1 MDDGAAAS
9 GHKARREGR
18 REDPPAGGAKGADE
32 PRTSALIV
40 NYNGADT
47 LERCLASLPADPP
60 GGLETIVVD
69 NASTD
74 GSQAIVRRRF
84 AGMRLVPLAAN
95 LGFGAAVNR
104 AAAEARG
111 DRLLLL
117 NNDAWLAPGSL
128 EALGTRLDADPGLG
142 WVSPR
147 LRYPDGRHQTAW
159 VPDVGVAGESVQR
172 LRNRLERFG
181 FNHLLVPRLLERLG
195 MAGWLTAACAL
206 LRRRAFD
213 EVGGFDERFFLYFE
227 DADLGRRLRL
237 AGWRLAEEPAAT
249 AFHASAGRARGG
261 RVELEYRRS
270 QLRYYDKHRPSR
282 EARWLRRHLR
292 RKYRRR
298 DDETARRVL
307 ALIDREPAAGAG

>member
-1 MDDGAAAS
+1 
-9 GHKARREGR
+9 
-18 REDPPAGGAKGADE
+18 
-32 PRTSALIV
+32 
-40 NYNGADT
+40 
-47 LERCLASLPADPP
+47 
-60 GGLETIVVD
+60 
-69 NASTD
+69 
-74 GSQAIVRRRF
+74 
-84 AGMRLVPLAAN
+84 
-95 LGFGAAVNR
+95 
-104 AAAEARG
+104 
-111 DRLLLL
+111 
-117 NNDAWLAPGSL
+117 
-128 EALGTRLDADPGLG
+128 
-142 WVSPR
+142 VSPR

-181 FNHLLVPRLLERLG
+181 FNHRLVPRLLERLG